1 MIVLTKKRKAK
12 IKNNS
17 GFTLIE
23 SLIVLGI
30 FMLIAVI
37 AIPAYRNFQKQA
49 DLINTTEAIINIL
62 RLTQSKTLTSEQ
74 ASQWGVHFS
83 SSEYTL
89 FKGADYALRNSSFDK
104 NYTVPNLV
112 EIHEISLE
120 GSGSDVVF
128 ERITG
133 QTNQFGSISLRL
145 KSNVLETKT
154 IVIEL
159 SGQIFSQQII
169 PDDSARIKDSR
180 HVHFNYNRQINTL
193 TEILTLTFT
202 YDSSSISEDIIIIDY
217 MQDDQIF
224 WEGEVNVNEE
234 IQKIKIHTHSLN
246 DPVLNTSFCVH
257 RERQYNNKALKIE
270 ISPDSTGDLI
280 NYDEAGQTTQG
291 SSIYVSEP
299 VWQ

>member
-104 NYTVPNLV
+104 NYTVPDLV

>member
-1 MIVLTKKRKAK
+1 MMVSIKKRKSR
-12 IKNNS
+12 IKNNN

-30 FMLIAVI
+30 FMLMTVV

-49 DLINTTEAIINIL
+49 DLINTTEAIINTL
-62 RLTQSKTLTSEQ
+62 RLVQSKTLASEQ
-74 ASQWGVHFS
+74 ASQWGVHFT

-128 ERITG
+128 ERIIG
-133 QTNQFGSISLRL
+133 QTNQFGNISLRL
-145 KSNVLETKT
+145 KADILETKT
-154 IVIEL
+154 IIIEL
-159 SGQIFSQQII
+159 SGQIFSQQTI

-202 YDSSSISEDIIIIDY
+202 YDSSSFSEDIIIIDNVR
-217 MQDDQIF
+217 DDQIF

-246 DPVLNTSFCVH
+246 DPVLDTSFCVH
-257 RERQYNNKALKIE
+257 RDKRYNNKALKIE
-270 ISPDSTGDLI
+270 ISSDSTGDLI
-280 NYDEAGQTTQG
+280 NYDETGQTTQG

-299 VWQ
+299 IWQ